1 MVMMFETIQQRYQ
14 AWQERRFLRRY
25 GCTSRAQYEKMYDP
39 DHNARATRTSDYYHG
54 YPYVYCF
61 EDYSHYIYQPIAD
74 YGPGGVRSGH
84 TDIRRWA
91 QENCQDKVR
100 FDFLRVCQ
108 QHAIGLNGQ
117 ADPEWHINGIGDRD
131 MIFVAFKS
139 ERDFAFFMLRW
150 S

>member
-1 MVMMFETIQQRYQ
+1 MMLQTILKW
-14 AWQERRFLRRY
+14 WQNKKEQRFLRRH
-25 GCTSRAQYEKMYDP
+25 GCENRVQYERRYDP
-39 DHNARATRTSDYYHG
+39 DHNGLATRTRDYYHG

-61 EDYSHYIYQPIAD
+61 ENYRHYIYQVIAD
-74 YGPGGVRSGH
+74 YGPGGVVYGQ
-84 TDIRRWA
+84 TEIYQWA

-108 QHAIGLNGQ
+108 QHAIGVDGQ

-139 ERDFAFFMLRW
+139 EQDFTFFMLRW
-150 S
+150 A

>member
-1 MVMMFETIQQRYQ
+1 MFETIRRRYQ
-14 AWQERRFLRRY
+14 AWQERRFLRRH
-25 GCTSRAQYEKMYDP
+25 GCTSRAQYERMYDP
-39 DHNARATRTSDYYHG
+39 DHNCLATRTSDYYHG

-61 EDYSHYIYQPIAD
+61 EDYSHYIYRQIAD
-74 YGPGGVRSGH
+74 YGLGGVRSGH

-100 FDFLRVCQ
+100 FDFLRVRQ
-108 QHAIGLNGQ
+108 QHAIGVDGQ
-117 ADPEWHINGIGDRD
+117 ADPEWHINGVGDRD

-150 S
+150 A

>member
-1 MVMMFETIQQRYQ
+1 MMFEKIQQRYQ
-14 AWQERRFLRRY
+14 AWQERRFLKRH
-25 GCTSRAQYEKMYDP
+25 GCTSRAQYERMYDP
-39 DHNARATRTSDYYHG
+39 DHDYRAIRTSDYYHG
-54 YPYVYCF
+54 YSYVYCF
-61 EDYSHYIYQPIAD
+61 EDYSHYIYRQIAD

-117 ADPEWHINGIGDRD
+117 VDSEWHINENAGQDL
-131 MIFVAFKS
+131 IFVAFKS
-139 ERDFAFFMLRW
+139 ESDATLFVLRW
-150 S
+150 V